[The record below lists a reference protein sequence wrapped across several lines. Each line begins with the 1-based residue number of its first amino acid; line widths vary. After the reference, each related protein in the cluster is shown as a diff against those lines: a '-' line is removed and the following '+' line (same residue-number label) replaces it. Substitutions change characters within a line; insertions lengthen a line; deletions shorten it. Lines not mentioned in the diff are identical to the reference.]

1 MLAIMRLFTCMR
13 IVMGSFLDAVYLRL
27 QLVVLAFQFRIL
39 FLQSYDLFPK
49 LCILV
54 FKVRATL
61 GQVFYFLNQVS
72 SLFHQVLSQASVVI
86 SEYLLFAQVG
96 AKYLAQEG
104 PYNSYQSGY
113 YVAFPGHV
121 FRTKL
126 SLMKVRALKAPNMM
140 EFGARGL
147 LSLFCMGAFEVKITA
162 PRYHHTNVASIQD
175 NLRRCTVS

>member
-1 MLAIMRLFTCMR
+1 MR
-13 IVMGSFLDAVYLRL
+13 IVMGSFLDTVYLGL
-27 QLVVLAFQFRIL
+27 KLIILAFQFRVL

-49 LCILV
+49 LCVLIL
-54 FKVRATL
+54 KIRATF
-61 GQVFYFLNQVS
+61 GQVTYFFYQVS
-72 SLFHQVLSQASVVI
+72 SLFHQVLSQARVI
-86 SEYLLFAQVG
+86 VGEYLLFAQVG

-113 YVAFPGHV
+113 YVAFPGHG

-175 NLRRCTVS
+175 SLRR